1 MYEYLIKFWTN
12 DNHLSG
18 ARIFAMSAGEA
29 MQIAKDT
36 YNAASI
42 VDWQRIE

>member
-1 MYEYLIKFWTN
+1 MSEYVIKFWTA
-12 DNHLSG
+12 DNRLSG

-36 YNAASI
+36 YGAVNI
-42 VDWQRIE
+42 TDWEKVG